1 MRPFALY
8 QFAAFVLLV
17 ASTVAGGQT
26 ADSSGPEGVGV
37 EPSAKQIS
45 ITAPQAALIAG
56 QADAFLLEALAACHD
71 LASHKFVLEYYRDE
85 TGSPPPHRV
94 LTTLRRTASRLD
106 AAAVHLLEE
115 DGIVVASTN
124 PVAVNQQF
132 GDWFSFSSAMK
143 SGARVLPTISVA
155 KRWREF
161 LISVPVRDRN
171 GSVTGAVVI
180 QHAGS
185 LMDRTLDWDRYSSP
199 IAFVFRDR
207 YAIATNGLWRSVEAV
222 AAVPPSPGTTAF
234 TGNLLE
240 LLDDLVPV
248 GNDVT
253 VNGQNYTLHRI
264 PSRLPDWTLIYGTP
278 SG

>member
-1 MRPFALY
+1 ME
-8 QFAAFVLLV
+8 
-17 ASTVAGGQT
+17 SAGQR
-26 ADSSGPEGVGV
+26 SG
-37 EPSAKQIS
+37 
-45 ITAPQAALIAG
+45 ITPPQAALIAG
-56 QADAFLLEALAACHD
+56 QADALLLEALAAAHD
-71 LASHKFVLEYYRDE
+71 LSSHKFVLAYYRGE

-106 AAAVHLLEE
+106 AGAIHLLEE

-132 GDWFSFSSAMK
+132 GDWFSFSKAMT

-161 LISVPVRDRN
+161 LISVPVRDAR

-185 LMDRTLDWDRYSSP
+185 LMDRVLDWDRYPAP

-207 YAIATNGLWRSVEAV
+207 YAIATNGTWRSLDAV
-222 AAVPPSPGTTAF
+222 AAVPPGPGTRAF

-240 LLDDLVPV
+240 LLNDLVPI
-248 GNDVT
+248 GDSVT
-253 VNGQNYTLHRI
+253 VDGQSYTLYRI
-264 PSRLPDWTLIYGTP
+264 PSRLPDWTLVYGTP